1 MSRLLGARPLLL
13 LTSPGTQV
21 QQLAS
26 STRRLVSGPSSNNN
40 HQISDQVK
48 YFIQSIII
56 TTEQLLPTVI
66 SVS

>member
-21 QQLAS
+21 HQLAS
-26 STRRLVSGPSSNNN
+26 TRSLGSGASSNN
-40 HQISDQVK
+40 HQISDQVN
-48 YFIQSIII
+48 FIQSLII

-66 SVS
+66 SLS